1 MPRKSEPGAADRP
14 HVLLL
19 ITKAER
25 GGAQTHV
32 LELLRLRDRARLTV
46 ASGEDGFLLEQ
57 ARALGLETVVV
68 PQLVAPL
75 DPRRDLAAL
84 WALVR
89 LLRQLRPDLVHL
101 HSSKAGLLG
110 RVAARLAG
118 VPAIFTAHGWAFT
131 EGAGRARRLLAIWSE
146 RLAAPLSAAIIAVSD
161 YDRDLGARLRVAPQ
175 ARTIHNALPPAPRI
189 TMAAPR
195 PPGAVPESAVR
206 FVMVARF
213 APPKDQALLLRAA
226 APLRGA
232 EVWLVGDG
240 PELEATRAL
249 AAELELGDRARFLG
263 SRDDVPELLAQTD
276 VFCLC
281 SHYEGFPISV
291 LEGMRAGLPVI
302 ASDVGGVGEAVV
314 PGRTGLLVAHN
325 DVVSWRLA
333 LARLLD
339 DPAARAAMGRA
350 GGERFDAHFTLP
362 HLLERTWAVYREV
375 LGRRR

>member
-1 MPRKSEPGAADRP
+1 MPRKPERPPGARP
-14 HVLLL
+14 HILLL

-32 LELLRLRDRARLTV
+32 LELMRLRDRARITV

-84 WALVR
+84 WALTR
-89 LLRQLRPDLVHL
+89 LLRRLRPDLVHL

-118 VPAIFTAHGWAFT
+118 VPAVFTAHGWAFT

-175 ARTIHNALPPAPRI
+175 ARTIHNALPGE
-189 TMAAPR
+189 PR
-195 PPGAVPESAVR
+195 PGLATARPAGPVR

-213 APPKDQALLLRAA
+213 APPKDQGLLLRAA

-232 EVWLVGDG
+232 EVWLIGDG
-240 PELEATRAL
+240 PELETTRAL
-249 AAELELGDRARFLG
+249 AATLEMGERARFLG
-263 SRDDVPELLAQTD
+263 SRDDVPELLAQGD

-314 PGRTGLLVAHN
+314 DGRTGLLVAHN

-339 DPAARAAMGRA
+339 DPAGRAAMGHA
-350 GGERFDAHFTLP
+350 GGERFAAHFTLP

-375 LGRRR
+375 LARRR

>member
-1 MPRKSEPGAADRP
+1 MPRTPERSAEARP
-14 HVLLL
+14 HILLL

-25 GGAQTHV
+25 GGAQSHV
-32 LELLRLRDRARLTV
+32 LELLRLRDRARITV

-75 DPRRDLAAL
+75 DPRRDLVAL

-89 LLRQLRPDLVHL
+89 LLRRLRPDLVHL

-118 VPAIFTAHGWAFT
+118 VPAVFTAHGWAFT

-175 ARTIHNALPPAPRI
+175 ARTIHNALPAAPRI
-189 TMAAPR
+189 TLASPR
-195 PPGAVPESAVR
+195 PSGPVR

-249 AAELELGDRARFLG
+249 AVTLEMGERARFLG
-263 SRDDVPELLAQTD
+263 SRDDVPELLAQVD

-291 LEGMRAGLPVI
+291 LEGMRAGLPVV

-314 PGRTGLLVAHN
+314 DGRTGLLVAHN
-325 DVVSWRLA
+325 DVASWRLA

-339 DPAARAAMGRA
+339 DPVARAAMSRA
-350 GGERFDAHFTLP
+350 GGERFGAHFTLP

-375 LGRRR
+375 LDRRR